1 MEKLTF
7 QGINIEDKNSVYDF
21 LYEILL
27 MKDLSLQT
35 KNKAYNIVAY
45 LASLVGKEEVMARFQ
60 KLNAMITMPME
71 KIIDKKL

>member
-1 MEKLTF
+1 
-7 QGINIEDKNSVYDF
+7 
-21 LYEILL
+21 